1 MTTLL
6 IIILVIY
13 IGGWLFRLLAPRL
26 LMSLFKHGAGKQYN
40 AAQQKTRKEG
50 EVNVHPMRKREKKKI
65 TKEVGEYV
73 EFEEVK

>member
-13 IGGWLFRLLAPRL
+13 LGGWLLRQLAPRL
-26 LMSLFKHGAGKQYN
+26 LMSFFKHSAGKQYN
-40 AAQQKTRKEG
+40 TTQQKARREG
-50 EVNVHPMRKREKKKI
+50 EVNVHNVRRQEKKKI